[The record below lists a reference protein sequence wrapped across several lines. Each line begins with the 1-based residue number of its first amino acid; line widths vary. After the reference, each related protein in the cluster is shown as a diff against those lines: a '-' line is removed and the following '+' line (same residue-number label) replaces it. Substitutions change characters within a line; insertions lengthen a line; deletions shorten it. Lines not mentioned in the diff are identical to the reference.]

1 MRIALRGRGTD
12 YERGGQGDYYCIIP
26 LTSPLSESH
35 GVGGQV
41 KNPPERIPIT
51 TSETGRTSRGN
62 RTTQR
67 DDKWRIRC
75 GRQKPRHRRQRPR
88 IGTRKRRR
96 HSPKSL
102 STTARK
108 NWDHRCAGRGGGER
122 RRRSS
127 SELTPWARRCLQPE
141 VAPPPPPPPP
151 QRRKAN
157 NEEGGWRKRQ

>member
-1 MRIALRGRGTD
+1 MRIILRGRGTD
-12 YERGGQGDYYCIIP
+12 YERGGQGDYCCIIP

-62 RTTQR
+62 RTTHR
-67 DDKWRIRC
+67 DDDGGSDAVDKNRVIVVR
-75 GRQKPRHRRQRPR
+75 GRAL
-88 IGTRKRRR
+88 GTRKRRR

-108 NWDHRCAGRGGGER
+108 NWDHRCAGRGGGEM